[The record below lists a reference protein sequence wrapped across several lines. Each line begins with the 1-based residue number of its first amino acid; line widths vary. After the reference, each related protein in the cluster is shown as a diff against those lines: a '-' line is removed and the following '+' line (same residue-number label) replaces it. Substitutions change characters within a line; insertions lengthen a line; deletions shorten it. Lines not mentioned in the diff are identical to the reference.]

1 MLPADVPAAY
11 EYPRAC
17 HHAEV
22 VKNMQATVS
31 RWESGGRCSRCWLRS
46 YDCYCTTLDERARE
60 YEAQIVEMNV
70 DVVMYY
76 YFLEVGRS
84 GNTGHVL
91 ERLLPER
98 CSSLVFGEEDKEQE
112 LVNTMIDEHKRG
124 VIDTVVLYPSSDA
137 LLLSEFVEKRRT
149 SASAHLAKNV
159 RLVALDGTYSTARRQ
174 CRWLE
179 SVLGQAG
186 VPLPVAK
193 LDLSEN
199 GCPSIFLGVQQQ
211 PSLDKI
217 STCQAVAMAINQLG
231 FPQVGNLLLHDIDQ
245 FMRHIILRKVKLGK
259 QKLRIPPGLAGVEAS
274 ELSAFVQEQVQER
287 MKRDAERLAFR
298 QMRSS
303 VTPTLSEEEVQALIR
318 ERIELRK
325 KGSFEEADRIRKEL
339 TDQGVCVEDE

>member
-1 MLPADVPAAY
+1 MIAAAE

-17 HHAEV
+17 HHEEV

-46 YDCYCTTLDERARE
+46 YDCYCAILDERARE
-60 YEAQIVEMNV
+60 YAAQCVEM
-70 DVVMYY
+70 DVEVVLYY

-91 ERLLPER
+91 ERLLPEATT
-98 CSSLVFGEEDKEQE
+98 SLVFGDEAKEQE
-112 LVNTMIDEHKRG
+112 LVNAMVDEHKRG
-124 VIDTVVLYPSSDA
+124 VIDTVVLYPSSDSQ
-137 LLLSEFVEKRRT
+137 LLSEFMEERRRNT
-149 SASAHLAKNV
+149 QSGKGKKV

-179 SVLGQAG
+179 SVLDEVG
-186 VPLPVAK
+186 VPLPVVK

-199 GCPSIFLGVQQQ
+199 GCASIFLGVQQQ

-217 STCQAVAMAINQLG
+217 STFQAAAMAINQLG
-231 FPQVGNLLLHDIDQ
+231 FPQIGNLLLNDIEQ
-245 FMRHIILRKVKLGK
+245 FMRHIIRRKVKLGK
-259 QKLRIPPGLAGVEAS
+259 QKLRIPHGLAVEES

-303 VTPTLSEEEVQALIR
+303 TVPTLTEEEVRQLLKRRAD
-318 ERIELRK
+318 LRTN
-325 KGSFEEADRIRKEL
+325 GSYEEADRIRKEL
-339 TDQGVCVEDE
+339 TDQGVRVKDE